1 METQTAKGGH
11 FKRPEGGAGA
21 LEAQKRQDC
30 FWLEKSGKV
39 RLGKMVFESGLE
51 DRGLCSEKEE
61 IRKKKNQSLTSSCFI
76 DIISTVI
83 IGCLNISAG
92 RSSFV
97 SPLTMG
103 MIHSRPHDIGLGPV
117 TGQRGEQ
124 KQFGTK
130 CNLGIRA

>member
-61 IRKKKNQSLTSSCFI
+61 ISLTAEPYG
-76 DIISTVI
+76 
-83 IGCLNISAG
+83 GCSINVHFLCMA
-92 RSSFV
+92 
-97 SPLTMG
+97 T
-103 MIHSRPHDIGLGPV
+103 
-117 TGQRGEQ
+117 
-124 KQFGTK
+124 
-130 CNLGIRA
+130 

>member
-1 METQTAKGGH
+1 METQTTKGGH

-39 RLGKMVFESGLE
+39 LLEKMVFESGLE

-61 IRKKKNQSLTSSCFI
+61 IRKKKNQSPTSSCFI
-76 DIISTVI
+76 DIVSTVI
-83 IGCLNISAG
+83 IGCLNIPAS
-92 RSSFV
+92 RSSFA
-97 SPLTMG
+97 SSLTMG
-103 MIHSRPHDIGLGPV
+103 IHSRPHDIGLGPV

-124 KQFGTK
+124 KQLGIK
-130 CNLGIRA
+130 YNSGIRA

>member
-1 METQTAKGGH
+1 METQTTKGGH

-61 IRKKKNQSLTSSCFI
+61 IREKKIKVPHPHVLLTLSVQSLLI
-76 DIISTVI
+76 
-83 IGCLNISAG
+83 A
-92 RSSFV
+92 
-97 SPLTMG
+97 
-103 MIHSRPHDIGLGPV
+103 
-117 TGQRGEQ
+117 
-124 KQFGTK
+124 
-130 CNLGIRA
+130 